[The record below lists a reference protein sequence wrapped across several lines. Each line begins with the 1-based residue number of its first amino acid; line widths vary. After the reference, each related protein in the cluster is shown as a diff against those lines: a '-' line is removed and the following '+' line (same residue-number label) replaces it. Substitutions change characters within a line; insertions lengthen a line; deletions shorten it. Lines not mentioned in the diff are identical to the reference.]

1 VYFWSL
7 LEYVTSHTAPAS
19 DVLSSLTPI
28 QYVPCIYRTSVFL
41 WEYIQDQEAQYNLL
55 LSLQADLL
63 LFIKDGL
70 SARDVYQHALNY
82 VKANMPDL
90 EKYFVKN
97 IGFAVSLPFAF
108 D

>member
-1 VYFWSL
+1 M
-7 LEYVTSHTAPAS
+7 
-19 DVLSSLTPI
+19 
-28 QYVPCIYRTSVFL
+28 SVFL
-41 WEYIQDQEAQYNLL
+41 WEYIQEQEAQYNLL

-63 LFIKDGL
+63 SFIKDGL

-97 IGFAVSLPFAF
+97 IGFAVSLPFSF
-108 D
+108 N